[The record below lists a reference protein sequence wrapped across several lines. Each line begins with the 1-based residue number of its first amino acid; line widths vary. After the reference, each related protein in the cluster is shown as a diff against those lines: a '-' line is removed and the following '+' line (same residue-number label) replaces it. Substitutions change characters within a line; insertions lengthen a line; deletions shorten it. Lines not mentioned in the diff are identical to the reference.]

1 MTNRSSSAPIG
12 LHSPDDSAARP
23 LSDPGCRPSG
33 YMNGRFDRACMLLI
47 VSCLLI
53 WLVSVL
59 VMAAVPP
66 VSRDALTHHLA
77 VPKLWIENGGMVE
90 IPNLDFSYYP
100 MNLDLLYAIPM
111 LFGNDILPKY
121 IHLLFALATAWLIYA
136 YLKQRTTR
144 ALSLGGALLFLST
157 PIIVKLSISVYVDL
171 GLIFFS
177 WASMFHLLAW
187 ARHPHSAKH
196 LIFSA
201 VLCGLGLG
209 TKYNGIVVL
218 LLLTLFVPIVYIHSA
233 GRNQFKTKC
242 AVGYPVLFFL
252 IATTVFS
259 PWMIRNY
266 RLTGNPVYPLYKDR
280 IGSETD
286 RSEISNL
293 SMKPWLQRKIIYR
306 EAAWETTLIPFR
318 IFFQGEDDN
327 PRFFDG
333 KLNPIL
339 FFCPFLLLARRRESD
354 VATKLD
360 QWVLIS
366 FSVLFV
372 LYASFM
378 VDMRIRYISP
388 IIPPLVVLSILGIR
402 DVLLWVNGLSRKWI
416 QVISRWV
423 IAGCIFFFFSMNAT
437 YVAAVFRSVNPVPYV
452 TGKTSREEYLVDKL
466 PEYPAI
472 QFANQINYDQVNIL
486 ALFLGNRL
494 YYFNKPVEFG
504 TQTFAKMVNDTGE
517 EMTLSSHIQKSGFTH
532 GIIGIHHFETW
543 ANQVFDGKQKQIV
556 SEWLKDDCRLLFSK
570 NGFAVFELISNG
582 ATHSSRHQKGNVE

>member
-1 MTNRSSSAPIG
+1 MNKHSPSVPIC
-12 LHSPDDSAARP
+12 LHSTDGNAAKPIPDAGSHRPDDV
-23 LSDPGCRPSG
+23 
-33 YMNGRFDRACMLLI
+33 NGRFDRACMLLI
-47 VSCLLI
+47 VFCLLI
-53 WLVSVL
+53 LIITVL

-77 VPKLWIENGGMVE
+77 IPKLWIEKGGMVE

-100 MNLDLLYAIPM
+100 MNLDLLYVIPM

-121 IHLLFALATAWLIYA
+121 IHFLFALATAWLIYA

-157 PIIVKLSISVYVDL
+157 PVIVKLSINVYVDL

-177 WASMFHLLAW
+177 WASIFYLLAW
-187 ARHPHSAKH
+187 ARHPHAAKH
-196 LIFSA
+196 LVFSA
-201 VLCGLGLG
+201 ILCGLGLG
-209 TKYNGIVVL
+209 TKYNGIIVL
-218 LLLTLFVPIVYIHSA
+218 FLLTLFVPVVYIHTA
-233 GRNQFKTKC
+233 GRNQFKTKF

-259 PWMIRNY
+259 PWMIRNF

-280 IGSETD
+280 MGSETS

-293 SMKPWLQRKIIYR
+293 SMKPWLQRKLIYR
-306 EAAWETTLIPFR
+306 ESAWETALIPLR

-339 FFCPFLLLARRRESD
+339 FFCPFLLLIRRRESD
-354 VATKLD
+354 AAIKFD
-360 QWVLIS
+360 QYLLTS
-366 FSVLFV
+366 FSILFV

-378 VDMRIRYISP
+378 VDMRIRYIAP

-402 DVLLWVNGLSRKWI
+402 EVLQWVNGLNKKSM

-423 IAGCIFFFFSMNAT
+423 LVGCVFFFLSMNAT
-437 YVAAVFRSVNPVPYV
+437 YVAAVFQSVNPVPYM
-452 TGKTSREEYLVDKL
+452 TGKTSREEYLMDKL

-472 QFANQINYDQVNIL
+472 QFANQIDYDHMNIL

-504 TQTFAKMVNDTGE
+504 TQTFARMVIDT
-517 EMTLSSHIQKSGFTH
+517 
-532 GIIGIHHFETW
+532 
-543 ANQVFDGKQKQIV
+543 DG
-556 SEWLKDDCRLLFSK
+556 
-570 NGFAVFELISNG
+570 
-582 ATHSSRHQKGNVE
+582 

>member
-1 MTNRSSSAPIG
+1 MPWVKRTSWMSIVCLIMILGVVGSI
-12 LHSPDDSAARP
+12 
-23 LSDPGCRPSG
+23 
-33 YMNGRFDRACMLLI
+33 LL
-47 VSCLLI
+47 L
-53 WLVSVL
+53 
-59 VMAAVPP
+59 AAVPP

-77 VPKLWIENGGMVE
+77 VPKLWIENGGIVE

-100 MNLDLLYAIPM
+100 MNLDLLYVIPM

-121 IHLLFALATAWLIYA
+121 IHFLFALATAWLIYS

-177 WASMFHLLAW
+177 WASIFHLLAW

-209 TKYNGIVVL
+209 TKYNGIIVL
-218 LLLTLFVPIVYIHSA
+218 FLLTLFVPIVYIHTA
-233 GRNQFKTKC
+233 GRNHFKTKC
-242 AVGYPVLFFL
+242 AVGYPILFFL

-280 IGSETD
+280 IGSETG

-293 SMKPWLQRKIIYR
+293 SMKPWLQRKLIYR
-306 EAAWETTLIPFR
+306 ESAWETALIPLR

-333 KLNPIL
+333 KLNPVL
-339 FFCPFLLLARRRESD
+339 FFCPFLLLVRRRESD

-360 QWVLIS
+360 QLILIS

-402 DVLLWVNGLSRKWI
+402 DVLLWVNGLSRKSI

-423 IAGCIFFFFSMNAT
+423 IAGCVFFFFSMNAA
-437 YVAAVFRSVNPVPYV
+437 YVAAIFRSVNPVPYV

-472 QFANQINYDQVNIL
+472 QFANQINHDQVNIL

-494 YYFNKPVEFG
+494 YYFDKPVEFG

-517 EMTLSSHIQKSGFTH
+517 EMTLSSHLQKSGFTH
-532 GIIGIHHFETW
+532 CIIGINHFETW
-543 ANQVFDGKQKQIV
+543 ANQVFDGKQKEIV